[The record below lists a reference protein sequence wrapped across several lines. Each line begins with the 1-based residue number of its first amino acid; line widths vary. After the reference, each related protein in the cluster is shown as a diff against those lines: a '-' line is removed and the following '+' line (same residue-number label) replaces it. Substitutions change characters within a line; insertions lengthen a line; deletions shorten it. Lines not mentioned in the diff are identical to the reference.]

1 MDAYRRVPSGDFCE
15 YYDMLVGPDGFECLL
30 TEPEDRN
37 WHRDGRVVID
47 RLNAQH
53 AELTALRA
61 EVERLREE
69 RRWIPVEERLPDRD
83 EPVFLREKGGVQFI
97 GCLSHDEVGECWCR
111 ADGEPWYAGDGWFC
125 YADVGDYKPTHWHPF
140 PQPLPAPPEEE

>member
-1 MDAYRRVPSGDFCE
+1 MDAYRHVPSGDFCE

-37 WHRDGRVVID
+37 WYRDGRVVID

-69 RRWIPVEERLPDRD
+69 RRWIPVEERLPDD
-83 EPVFLREKGGVQFI
+83 E
-97 GCLSHDEVGECWCR
+97 
-111 ADGEPWYAGDGWFC
+111 ADIICAYAGFKSFPGYRQGFNWFDDRDQHL
-125 YADVGDYKPTHWHPF
+125 AFPPTHW
-140 PQPLPAPPEEE
+140 QPLPAPPVEDE